1 MQKFFINKGV
11 LKKTKKKLNYKDKY
25 EYKNNKEMNE

>member
-11 LKKTKKKLNYKDKY
+11 LKKQRKLNYNDKY